1 MSEEPTSFSD
11 KTKFKMSVAH
21 LLSGVGAI
29 VASVAIATWVVAGVL
44 NNVKESIQEL
54 HQECWTV
61 ADHNEYT
68 AQLSELNPSLKVP
81 NVLKVKETVA
91 RQHGGE
97 SMANH

>member
-44 NNVKESIQEL
+44 NNVKDSIEQL
-54 HQECWTV
+54 HREVWTV
-61 ADHNEYT
+61 SDHNEY
-68 AQLSELNPSLKVP
+68 AAEQGELNPTLRQP